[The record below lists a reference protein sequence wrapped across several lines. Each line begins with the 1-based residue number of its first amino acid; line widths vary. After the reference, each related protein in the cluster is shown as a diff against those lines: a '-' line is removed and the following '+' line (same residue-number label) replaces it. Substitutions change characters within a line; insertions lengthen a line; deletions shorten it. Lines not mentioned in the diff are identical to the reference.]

1 MIDCVNAMN
10 ANMHIALTR
19 IVNNTAPSINQTLSR
34 ISRTWSVSI
43 FSSFSESR
51 NYMTQNQSIVLAVLH
66 PKHWQTAR
74 QIAEHTPFSSQ
85 KVAKHLRA
93 LVRLNLAE
101 ENPPHRLLYTEPPKQ
116 YRRKQP

>member
-1 MIDCVNAMN
+1 MQCDNAMN
-10 ANMHIALTR
+10 ANVHIALSN
-19 IVNNTAPSINQTLSR
+19 IVNMTAPSINQTLPR
-34 ISRTWSVSI
+34 IPRTWSRPI

-51 NYMTQNQSIVLAVLH
+51 NYMTQDQSIVLAVLH
-66 PKHWQTAR
+66 KTQWQTAR

-85 KVAKHLRA
+85 KVAKHLRV

-101 ENPPHRLLYTEPPKQ
+101 EDPPHRLLYTEPPKQ